1 MSTDA
6 KQAGTRFE
14 TDTLTYLRERGIHA
28 ERLAKA
34 GKNDEGD
41 LVMELPSG
49 VEVVLELKVR
59 RSKTTQLSLGTFIRE
74 AITEAQKFSFARRR
88 LRPAMAA
95 VLVKRSNQPI
105 GESYVVLR
113 LEDFIKL

>member
-1 MSTDA
+1 MSTRA
-6 KQAGTRFE
+6 SQVGSQFE
-14 TDTLTYLRERGIHA
+14 TDSLTYLRERGVHA

-41 LVMELPSG
+41 LVVVLPSG
-49 VEVVLELKVR
+49 NEVVLELKVR
-59 RSKTTQLSLGTFIRE
+59 RSKTNQLSLGTFLRE
-74 AITEAQKFSFARRR
+74 AVVEAARFAFARSRF
-88 LRPAMAA
+88 RPPIPA
-95 VLVKRSNQPI
+95 VLIKRSNHPI

>member
-1 MSTDA
+1 MTTDA
-6 KQAGTRFE
+6 KRAGTQFE

-41 LVMELPSG
+41 LVIELPSG

-59 RSKTTQLSLGTFIRE
+59 RSKTTQLSLGTFFRE
-74 AITEAQKFSFARRR
+74 AVKEAQRFSFNRRR
-88 LRPAMAA
+88 LRSAIPS

-105 GESYVVLR
+105 GESFVVLR